1 MKTIIFISLLIAVS
15 LASPLEEL
23 KAIVRND
30 QCALDGL
37 ESIRPQIHN
46 QVQKLK
52 QVISYLILESRQLT
66 CQS

>member
-52 QVISYLILESRQLT
+52 QVI
-66 CQS
+66 